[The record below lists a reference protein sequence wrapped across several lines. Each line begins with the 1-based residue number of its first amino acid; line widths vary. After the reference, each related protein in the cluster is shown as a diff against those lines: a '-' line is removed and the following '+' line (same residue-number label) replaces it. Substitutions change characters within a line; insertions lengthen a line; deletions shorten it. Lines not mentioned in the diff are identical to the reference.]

1 MFKTRNV
8 KSITAG
14 LQATLDNLNTYAEEQ
29 EAVQVRLEAKLEA
42 VRLELETKRTA
53 SHTECTAAKTIATNL
68 STLLG
73 ASLPQEQPLTK
84 PGKSK

>member
-1 MFKTRNV
+1 MFKQKNV

-29 EAVQVRLEAKLEA
+29 KAVQVSLEAKLEA
-42 VRLELETKRTA
+42 TRM
-53 SHTECTAAKTIATNL
+53 ECTAAKTIATNL
-68 STLLG
+68 GTLLG
-73 ASLPQEQPLTK
+73 TSSAQEQPLTK